1 MDEWA
6 KTIQSYTKTMCG
18 ITGFFNTQNAAEH
31 TYRAL
36 TILKNRGMDGAGACG
51 IDWVEYS
58 DDIYSLAIPKDI
70 NILGHTLHSM
80 VSFVPQPIIHRGR
93 MVANCEIYNWKELSS
108 KYNIDAKNDSD
119 LLIQLIE
126 KQIEKRTDKQIADKN
141 KFKIDTPSDISQIID
156 NAFREFIGVYS
167 FAYWFDDKVY
177 LARDI
182 LGLKPMWYS
191 TNSGLAFASEKK
203 ALDAVNYLNIKE
215 LNPREILCYDIKDD
229 NITKYNREFFS
240 TTPEH
245 EVPVETIRADVEK
258 LLTDAISIR
267 IPDEPFGILFSGG
280 VDSTIIAYLCK
291 LIGKQPGVDL
301 DLDLDFTCYTV
312 GLKGE
317 VKSPDVRYAKKVA
330 DELGLPLIVS
340 EIDIDEV
347 EEYLK
352 AVVPLIE
359 DTNVPKVGVGL
370 TMYAAC
376 KAAAEN
382 GIRVM
387 FSGSGADELFAGYDR
402 HRRSTDINRDC
413 YADILKIYEK
423 NTYRDDV
430 VSMNNSIELRVPYLD
445 KRLVEYG
452 LKIPPQYKFKIKN
465 ENEVE
470 SEHEHNQN
478 KLILR
483 MVGEHAGISREFTQR
498 RKQAAQYGSRFDKA
512 ITKLAKKAGC
522 GSKTEYLKRF
532 YSQPNLKLGVLF
544 SSGKDSN
551 YALQIMQEQNYSI
564 ECLITIKS
572 ENPDS
577 YMFHTPN
584 INLARMQAES
594 MGFPLIE
601 QVTKGEKEVELLDMK
616 NAILQAKKEFGI
628 EGVVTGA
635 LYSNYQRERI
645 ERVCDEIGLKVF
657 SPLWH
662 IDQETEM
669 RELLK
674 LGYEFIFSSIAA
686 YGLDKT
692 WVGRRI
698 TNNDIDK
705 LVRLNEKIGVNIAG
719 EGGEFESFV
728 LNAPMYKKRIEIRGY
743 DVVEL
748 DEYTAKVVITDAGLV
763 DKEIVLV

>member
-1 MDEWA
+1 
-6 KTIQSYTKTMCG
+6 MCG
-18 ITGFFNTQNAAEH
+18 ITGFFNTQYAAEH

-51 IDWVEYS
+51 ADWVEHS
-58 DDIYSLAIPKDI
+58 DDVDSLTVPKDI

-80 VSFVPQPIIHRGR
+80 VNFVPQPIVREGR
-93 MVANCEIYNWKELSS
+93 LVANCEIYNWKELSS
-108 KYNIDAKNDSD
+108 KYDIDAKNDSD

-126 KQIEKRTDKQIADKN
+126 KQIADKV
-141 KFKIDTPSDISQIID
+141 KIDTTSDVSQIID
-156 NAFREFIGVYS
+156 DTLREFIGVYS
-167 FAYWFDDKVY
+167 FAYWLDDKVY

-191 TNSGLAFASEKK
+191 THSGFAFASEKK
-203 ALDAVNYLNIKE
+203 ALDATSYLNTKE
-215 LNPREILCYDIKDD
+215 LNPREILCYDIKNDT
-229 NITKYNREFFS
+229 ITKYNREFFS
-240 TTPEH
+240 ITPEH
-245 EVPVETIRADVEK
+245 ERAVKFIRADVEK
-258 LLTDAISIR
+258 LLTNAISIR

-291 LIGKQPGVDL
+291 QLGKKPGV
-301 DLDLDFTCYTV
+301 DFTCYTV

-317 VKSPDVRYAKKVA
+317 VESPDVRYAKKVA
-330 DELGLPLIVS
+330 DELELSLSVS
-340 EIDIDEV
+340 EIDIEEV
-347 EEYLK
+347 EEYLRT
-352 AVVPLIE
+352 VVPLIE

-376 KAAAEN
+376 KAAAED

-445 KRLVEYG
+445 KRLVNYC
-452 LKIPPQYKFKIKN
+452 LKIPPQFKIEI
-465 ENEVE
+465 ENEKQAE
-470 SEHEHNQN
+470 INNEHEQSQN

-483 MVGEHAGISREFTQR
+483 MVGEHIGISREFTER
-498 RKQAAQYGSRFDKA
+498 KKQAAQYGSRFDKA

-584 INLARMQAES
+584 INLARLQAEA

-616 NAILQAKKEFGI
+616 NAIVQAKEEYGI

-645 ERVCDEIGLKVF
+645 ERICDEIGLKVF

-686 YGLDKT
+686 YGLDKS

-698 TNNDIDK
+698 AEKDVDR
-705 LVRLNEKIGVNIAG
+705 LVRLNEKIGLNIAG

-728 LNAPMYKKRIEIRGY
+728 LDAPMYNKRIEIKAY

-748 DEYTAKVVITDAGLV
+748 DEYTAKVVITDAELV
-763 DKEIVLV
+763 EKEIVIV

>member
-1 MDEWA
+1 
-6 KTIQSYTKTMCG
+6 MCG
-18 ITGFFNTQNAAEH
+18 ITGFFNTQDAAEN
-31 TYRAL
+31 TRIAL
-36 TILKNRGMDGAGACG
+36 AMLKNRGKDGVGACG
-51 IDWVEYS
+51 VDWVEHS
-58 DDIYSLAIPKDI
+58 DDIDSLSIPKSI
-70 NILGHTLHSM
+70 NIFGHTLHSM
-80 VSFVPQPIIHRGR
+80 VNFVPQPIVHKGR
-93 MVANCEIYNWKELSS
+93 LVANCEIYNWKELSS
-108 KYNIDAKNDSD
+108 KYDIDAQNDSD

-126 KQIEKRTDKQIADKN
+126 KHIEKRTDKQIADKI
-141 KFKIDTPSDISQIID
+141 KIDTPSDISRIID
-156 NAFREFIGVYS
+156 DTLREFIGVYS

-182 LGLKPMWYS
+182 IGLKPMWYS
-191 TNSGLAFASEKK
+191 TQSGLAFASEKK

-240 TTPEH
+240 ITPEH

-291 LIGKQPGVDL
+291 QLGKQQSIDLNLDL
-301 DLDLDFTCYTV
+301 DLDLKFTCYTV

-317 VKSPDVRYAKKVA
+317 VESPDVRYAKKVA
-330 DELGLPLIVS
+330 GELGLPLIIS
-340 EIDIDEV
+340 EIGIDEV

-352 AVVPLIE
+352 TVVPLIE

-376 KAAAEN
+376 KAAAKD

-402 HRRSTDINRDC
+402 HKRSTDINRDC

-452 LKIPPQYKFKIKN
+452 LKIPPQYKFEIKN
-465 ENEVE
+465 ENDNDNDNEVG
-470 SEHEHNQN
+470 SEHEPNQN

-483 MVGEHAGISREFTQR
+483 MVGEHIGISREFTQR
-498 RKQAAQYGSRFDKA
+498 KKQAAQYGSRFDKA

-522 GSKTEYLKRF
+522 SSKTEYLKRF

-551 YALQIMQEQNYSI
+551 YALQIMHEQNYSI

-584 INLARMQAES
+584 INLARLQAEA

-616 NAILQAKKEFGI
+616 NAILRAKEEYGI

-686 YGLDKT
+686 YGLDKS

-698 TNNDIDK
+698 AEEDIDK

-728 LNAPMYKKRIEIRGY
+728 LDAPMYKKRIEIRGY

-763 DKEIVLV
+763 EKNIVLV

>member
-1 MDEWA
+1 
-6 KTIQSYTKTMCG
+6 MCG
-18 ITGFFNTQNAAEH
+18 ITGFFNKQDAADY

-36 TILKNRGMDGAGACG
+36 AILHNRGKDGAGACG

-58 DDIYSLAIPKDI
+58 DDIDLLAIPQ
-70 NILGHTLHSM
+70 NNSSILGHTLHSM
-80 VSFVPQPIIHRGR
+80 VGFVQQPIVYRGR
-93 MVANCEIYNWKELSS
+93 IVANCEIYNWEELNV
-108 KYNIDAKNDSD
+108 KYNIGAKNDSD
-119 LLIQLIE
+119 LLIKLIE
-126 KQIEKRTDKQIADKN
+126 KR
-141 KFKIDTPSDISQIID
+141 IID
-156 NAFREFIGVYS
+156 NVNADGNNGTDNNISTFDNSDNNKNDSTSNICHIIDETLKEMIGVYS
-167 FAYWFDDKVY
+167 FAYWLDDKVY

-182 LGLKPMWYS
+182 LGLKPLWYS
-191 TNSGLAFASEKK
+191 TQSGFAFASEKK
-203 ALDAVNYLNIKE
+203 ALVTTDHLKIKE

-229 NITKYNREFFS
+229 TIKKYNREFFS
-240 TTPEH
+240 ITPEH
-245 EVPVETIRADVEK
+245 KMPVETIRADVLK
-258 LLTDAISIR
+258 LLNDAVSIR

-280 VDSTIIAYLCK
+280 VDSTIIASIIAYRCK
-291 LIGKQPGVDL
+291 QLELQSDI
-301 DLDLDFTCYTV
+301 DFTCYTV

-317 VKSPDVRYAKKVA
+317 VESPDVRYAKKVA
-330 DELGLPLIVS
+330 DELKLPIKIL
-340 EIDIDEV
+340 EIDILEV

-352 AVVPLIE
+352 TVVPLIE

-376 KAAAEN
+376 KVAAN
-382 GIRVM
+382 DGIRVM

-402 HRRSTDINRDC
+402 HKRSTDINRDC
-413 YADILKIYEK
+413 YTDILNIYEK

-430 VSMNNSIELRVPYLD
+430 VSMDNSIELRVPYLD
-445 KRLVEYG
+445 KRLVDYC
-452 LKIPPQYKFKIKN
+452 LKIPPQYKIEINN
-465 ENEVE
+465 ENNVG
-470 SEHEHNQN
+470 SEHEQSQN

-483 MVGEHAGISREFTQR
+483 MVGKDIGIPHEFAQR

-512 ITKLAKKAGC
+512 ITKLTKRAGC
-522 GSKTEYLKRF
+522 RSKTEYLKRF
-532 YSQPNLKLGVLF
+532 YSNTNLKLGVLF

-572 ENPDS
+572 ENPHS

-584 INLARMQAES
+584 IDLARLQAEA
-594 MGFPLIE
+594 MELPLIE
-601 QVTKGEKEVELLDMK
+601 QVTKGEKEIELEDMK
-616 NAILQAKKEFGI
+616 KAILQAKEEYDI
-628 EGVVTGA
+628 EGVITGA

-645 ERVCDEIGLKVF
+645 ERICDGLGLKVF

-674 LGYEFIFSSIAA
+674 QGYEFIFSSIAA

-692 WVGRRI
+692 WVGRKIAEKDVDR
-698 TNNDIDK
+698 
-705 LVRLNEKIGVNIAG
+705 LVQLNEKIGLNIAG

-728 LNAPMYKKRIEIRGY
+728 LDAPMYKKKIEIKGY

-748 DEYTAKVVITDAGLV
+748 DEYTAKVVITDA
-763 DKEIVLV
+763 VLVGKDR

>member
-1 MDEWA
+1 
-6 KTIQSYTKTMCG
+6 MCG
-18 ITGFFNTQNAAEH
+18 ITGFFNTQDAAEYTH
-31 TYRAL
+31 RAL
-36 TILKNRGMDGAGACG
+36 AILINRGKDGVGACG
-51 IDWVEYS
+51 VDWVEHS
-58 DDIYSLAIPKDI
+58 DNVDSLTIPRGT

-80 VSFVPQPIIHRGR
+80 VNFVPQPIVRAGKL
-93 MVANCEIYNWKELSS
+93 VVNCEIYNWKELSC
-108 KYNIDAKNDSD
+108 KYKIDAKNDSD

-126 KQIEKRTDKQIADKN
+126 KRIADGDKSE
-141 KFKIDTPSDISQIID
+141 TPSDVSQIID
-156 NAFREFIGVYS
+156 DTFHEIIGVYS
-167 FAYWFDDKVY
+167 FAYWLDDKVY
-177 LARDI
+177 LVRDI

-203 ALDAVNYLNIKE
+203 ALDATSYLNAKE
-215 LNPREILCYDIKDD
+215 LNPREILCYDIKNDT
-229 NITKYNREFFS
+229 ITKYNREFFS
-240 TTPEH
+240 ITPEH
-245 EVPVETIRADVEK
+245 EGAVESIRADVEK
-258 LLTDAISIR
+258 LLGDAVSIR

-291 LIGKQPGVDL
+291 QLVKQPDV
-301 DLDLDFTCYTV
+301 DFTCYTV
-312 GLKGE
+312 GLKGDVE
-317 VKSPDVRYAKKVA
+317 SPDVRYAKKVA
-330 DELGLPLIVS
+330 DELGLSLSVS
-340 EIDIDEV
+340 EIDIGEV

-352 AVVPLIE
+352 TVVPLIE

-376 KAAAEN
+376 KAAAQD

-445 KRLVEYG
+445 KRLVDYC
-452 LKIPPQYKFKIKN
+452 LKIPPQYKVEIKN
-465 ENEVE
+465 EDEAG
-470 SEHEHNQN
+470 SEHKQNQN

-483 MVGEHAGISREFTQR
+483 MVGEHIGISREFTER
-498 RKQAAQYGSRFDKA
+498 RKQAAQYGSRFDKT

-584 INLARMQAES
+584 INLVRLQAEA

-601 QVTKGEKEVELLDMK
+601 QVTKGEKEAELLDMK
-616 NAILQAKKEFGI
+616 NAILRAKEEYGI
-628 EGVVTGA
+628 EGVITGA

-645 ERVCDEIGLKVF
+645 ERICDEIGLKVF

-686 YGLDKT
+686 YGLDKS
-692 WVGRRI
+692 WVGRKI
-698 TNNDIDK
+698 AENDVDR
-705 LVRLNEKIGVNIAG
+705 LVRLNEKIGLNIAG

-728 LNAPMYKKRIEIRGY
+728 LDAPMYKKRIEIRGY

-763 DKEIVLV
+763 EK